1 MVDTSQGDLRTAGRA
16 DRPARTGWA
25 GWAPFSGIAF
35 VVLFVAS
42 VFMDNTPNANASDA
56 AWTSYFA
63 SAGNRGLAVAA
74 GFLGVL
80 AALALMSFLVI
91 VWTRVAAGRPGAAS
105 PLPVAAAAVSAACI
119 AVGSLLQALIP
130 GGMIFSSLPE
140 PSPAIMRVL
149 GGAAG
154 PLILVGGMLALALAV
169 ASLTLQARAA
179 RVFGRGMTIFS
190 LVVAVISVFS
200 FAFFPVLA
208 PLVWVVTVSIVLIR
222 RPALARAT

>member
-1 MVDTSQGDLRTAGRA
+1 VSPR
-16 DRPARTGWA
+16 
-25 GWAPFSGIAF
+25 
-35 VVLFVAS
+35 
-42 VFMDNTPNANASDA
+42 
-56 AWTSYFA
+56 
-63 SAGNRGLAVAA
+63 
-74 GFLGVL
+74 
-80 AALALMSFLVI
+80 
-91 VWTRVAAGRPGAAS
+91 GRPGAAS

-119 AVGSLLQALIP
+119 AVGSLLQTLIP
-130 GGMIFSSLPE
+130 GGMIFGSLPE

-149 GGAAG
+149 DGVAG
-154 PLILVGGMLALALAV
+154 PLILVGGMLALAV

-179 RVFGRGMTIFS
+179 GVFGRGMTIFS